1 VFPEAISKLKQF
13 VHYRLHSDRFPWF
26 GAKGERDKETNPI
39 YNDELWRRFHLDIL
53 EDADGM
59 SADSDD
65 PFLNRTQLCNYF
77 KKWVAS
83 KGGDPEEY
91 GNPRFW
97 DCLVINEESM
107 KSLLALPDET
117 PPLRVAVD
125 NAEKAPWREVDAGAF
140 VWILDS
146 RADDGL
152 YKGRMLLKAGI
163 SDIRDAWFWRVD
175 HTDRELYGERERD
188 DGTTSYWFGPL

>member
-1 VFPEAISKLKQF
+1 M
-13 VHYRLHSDRFPWF
+13 F
-26 GAKGERDKETNPI
+26 GARGERDKKTNPT

-53 EDADGM
+53 EDADGL
-59 SADSDD
+59 SAESDN
-65 PFLNRTQLCNYF
+65 PSLNRTQLSNYF
-77 KKWVAS
+77 KKWVLS

-125 NAEKAPWREVDAGAF
+125 NAEKAPWRSADHGAF

-146 RADDGL
+146 RADDGI
-152 YKGRMLLKAGI
+152 YHGRMLLKVEI
-163 SDIRDAWFWRVD
+163 YDIRTAWFWRED
-175 HTDRELYGERERD
+175 HTDRGLYDEEKKEE
-188 DGTTSYWFGPL
+188 DGTTSYWVNL